1 MMQFGLAR
9 FALIVLA
16 GLCAASPAARAQGM
30 AGGSAAP
37 LITRPIDERMLVTL
51 AGNTRP
57 EANTANDRGP
67 VAKTFPVEH
76 MLLQLRRSAEQE
88 QALVQLIDQLHDPA
102 SPNFHGWLTPAEYGA
117 RFGLAAADLGAIT
130 GWLQGQGFQVNTVY
144 PSGVAIDFSGA
155 AGQVSAAFH
164 TAIHY
169 LDVGGVGHFANMSD
183 PQIPAALAPAVV
195 GIVSLHDFRP
205 KPQVVPKSNYTFY
218 NGAINYA
225 ATPADLATIYNIN
238 PLFTEGISGRGQTI
252 YLVEDTDLYS
262 KKDWTTFRSTFG
274 LSGYTAA
281 SLNTIHPAPASGTNC
296 SDPGIDPNHVGADF
310 EAILDA
316 EYASAAAPNAAIV
329 MATCA
334 DAATFGEL
342 IAIHNLVNS
351 ASPPAIISNSYGD
364 CEAGFGAAANAN
376 INSIYQ
382 QGVAEGVS
390 IFVASGD
397 QLASVCAAGLNTPT
411 PYGIGVNAY
420 ASTPYNVAVG
430 GTDFSDTYSGTN
442 STYWNSSNTGTYA
455 SAKSYIPEIPWNDS
469 CASQLIAASFG
480 FSSTFGSSGSC
491 NNLPGSAYDP
501 DFLTSLDVGGSGGPS
516 GCATGNPSILGVVSG
531 TCAGYAKPSWQ
542 SGIVGNPSDGVRD
555 LPDVSLFAA
564 NGFWWHYYI
573 VCWSDRNFYGALN
586 GGGAAPCTGAPSG
599 WSGAGGTS
607 FASPIMAGVQA
618 LVNQLT
624 EAKWGNPNPTYY
636 QFANE
641 EYGSAGSSSC
651 NSSNGSAVG
660 NSCIFYDVTV
670 GDNDGPCEVYD
681 VNGVTLSGGSV
692 NCNWGIPASGTYG
705 VLSNVV
711 GYITYQPAYNA
722 EVGWDFATGIGTI
735 NAYNLVTNWC
745 LSTGLS
751 KLLGPQFCHPR
762 TILPPLK
769 LAN

>member
-1 MMQFGLAR
+1 MDMRQFGFAR
-9 FALIVLA
+9 FVLMVLA
-16 GLCAASPAARAQGM
+16 GLCAASPPARAQSM
-30 AGGSAAP
+30 AGGAAAP
-37 LITRPIDERMLVTL
+37 LITQPIDERVLVTL

-57 EANTANDRGP
+57 EANTANDRGA
-67 VAKTFPVEH
+67 VANTFPMEH

-102 SPNFHGWLTPAEYGA
+102 SSNFHGWLTPAEYGA
-117 RFGLAAADLGAIT
+117 QFGLAAADLSATT

-144 PSGVAIDFSGA
+144 PSGVTIDFSGT

-164 TAIHY
+164 TAIHD
-169 LDVGGVGHFANMSD
+169 LDVGGVRHFANMSD

-195 GIVSLHDFRP
+195 GVVSLHDFRP
-205 KPQVVPKSNYTFY
+205 KPQFVSKANYTFS

-225 ATPADLATIYNIN
+225 VTPADLATIYNIN

-252 YLVEDTDLYS
+252 YLVEDTDLYTRN
-262 KKDWTTFRSTFG
+262 DWTTFRSTFG
-274 LSGYTAA
+274 LSGYTGA
-281 SLNTIHPAPASGTNC
+281 SLTTIQPAQPSGNNNC
-296 SDPGIDPNHVGADF
+296 FDPGIDPNGVGADA
-310 EAILDA
+310 EAIIDA

-329 MATCA
+329 MATCK
-334 DAATFGEL
+334 DTATFGEL
-342 IAIHNLVNS
+342 IAIQNLVNR

-364 CEAGFGAAANAN
+364 CEAVFGAAANAN

-390 IFVASGD
+390 IFVGSGD
-397 QLASVCAAGLNTPT
+397 QLASACAANLNTLNTPT
-411 PYGIGVNAY
+411 AYGIGVNAY

-469 CASQLIAASFG
+469 CASQLIAAFLG

-491 NNLPGSAYDP
+491 NNLPGSSRDP
-501 DFLTSLDVGGSGGPS
+501 DRLSLQDVGGSGGPS
-516 GCATGNPSILGVVSG
+516 GCATGNRSIPGVVGG

-564 NGFWWHYYI
+564 DGFWGHYYI
-573 VCWSDRNFYGALN
+573 VCWSDTAN
-586 GGGAAPCTGAPSG
+586 GGTPCTGAPSG
-599 WSGAGGTS
+599 WSGGGGTS
-607 FASPIMAGVQA
+607 FASPIMAGIQA

-651 NSSNGSAVG
+651 NSSKGTTVDS
-660 NSCIFYDVTV
+660 SCIFYDVTV
-670 GDNDGPCEVYD
+670 GDNDGPCQSNPFD
-681 VNGVTLSGGSV
+681 PGWWAD
-692 NCNWGIPASGTYG
+692 CNWGLPVSAQGTYG
-705 VLSNVV
+705 ALSTWL
-711 GYITYQPAYNA
+711 GYIFYQPAYNA
-722 EVGWDFATGIGTI
+722 GVGWDFATGIGTI
-735 NAYNLVTNWC
+735 NAYNLVTNW
-745 LSTGLS
+745 S
-751 KLLGPQFCHPR
+751 KLPGSKFYHR

>member
-1 MMQFGLAR
+1 
-9 FALIVLA
+9 V
-16 GLCAASPAARAQGM
+16 
-30 AGGSAAP
+30 
-37 LITRPIDERMLVTL
+37 LVTL

-67 VAKTFPVEH
+67 VANTFPMEH

-117 RFGLAAADLGAIT
+117 RFGLATADLSAIT

-144 PSGVAIDFSGA
+144 PSSVTIDFSGT
-155 AGQVSAAFH
+155 AGQVGAAFH

-169 LDVGGVGHFANMSD
+169 LDVGGVSHFANMSD

-205 KPQVVPKSNYTFY
+205 KPQVIPKSNYTIG
-218 NGAINYA
+218 NGNHAV
-225 ATPADLATIYNIN
+225 TPPDLATIYNIN
-238 PLFTEGISGRGQTI
+238 PLFTEGISGQGQRI
-252 YLVEDTDLYS
+252 YLIEDTDLYT
-262 KKDWTTFRSTFG
+262 KNDWTTFRSTFG
-274 LSGYTAA
+274 LSGYTGA
-281 SLNTIHPAPASGTNC
+281 SLTTIHPEPLFGAANNC
-296 SDPGIDPNHVGADF
+296 SDPGTNSNDV
-310 EAILDA
+310 EAIIDA

-329 MATCA
+329 IATCK
-334 DAATFGEL
+334 DTATFGGL
-342 IAIHNLVNS
+342 IAILDLTNS
-351 ASPPAIISNSYGD
+351 ASPPAIISNSYGG
-364 CEAGFGAAANAN
+364 CEAFNGAAANAL
-376 INSIYQ
+376 INAVYQ
-382 QGVAEGVS
+382 QGVTEGVS

-397 QLASVCAAGLNTPT
+397 YNASLCVTNLIMPGMLTPPT
-411 PYGIGVNAY
+411 PYGIGVNAS

-442 STYWNSSNTGTYA
+442 STYWNSTNTATYG

-469 CASQLIAASFG
+469 CASQLVATYYG

-491 NNLPGSAYDP
+491 NNVTSYDP
-501 DFLTSLDVGGSGGPS
+501 NGWALQDVGGSGGPS
-516 GCATGNPSILGVVSG
+516 GCATGSPSPSIPGVVSG
-531 TCAGYAKPSWQ
+531 TCAGYPKPSWQ

-564 NGFWWHYYI
+564 DGNFPWGHYYI
-573 VCWSDRNFYGALN
+573 VCFSDTGN
-586 GGGAAPCTGAPSG
+586 GGSSCTGAPSG
-599 WSGAGGTS
+599 WYTAGGTS
-607 FASPIMAGVQA
+607 FASPIMAGIQA

-641 EYGSAGSSSC
+641 EHGSAGSSNC
-651 NSSNGSAVG
+651 GSSKGTAVG

-670 GDNDGPCEVYD
+670 GDNDGPCQSYPDASYVPE
-681 VNGVTLSGGSV
+681 LFGSY
-692 NCNWGIPASGTYG
+692 NCSWGLPSSGTYG
-705 VLSNVV
+705 VLVND
-711 GYITYQPAYNA
+711 IYQPVFTAG
-722 EVGWDFATGIGTI
+722 VGWDFATGIGTI

-745 LSTGLS
+745 LSTLKTPTVSGFEL
-751 KLLGPQFCHPR
+751 CHGVTPR
-762 TILPPLK
+762 TIPPPPK